1 MSESCLLRYLKKIG
15 LSVLITMVF
24 VMNGLIGSV
33 ITAYA
38 ENTVVSESNEDITDD
53 GGVNYYIF
61 WDFKRSIYLD
71 EYDARNDSGK
81 NLEYVGT
88 LISNF
93 AERSGDLTRNIEV
106 YYITSSEA
114 EKKTGDFTTI
124 KNNTG
129 VVNLSDVISQSR
141 NTNDFVDSENRDPD
155 EFNNELYAVLE
166 NKENTDNTNVYILLT
181 DGQEKLQKESKE
193 LLNES
198 NSLVY
203 WVDISRYKATP
214 DTTRK
219 RYDSMKGIDNFFK
232 EDCIDA
238 APLDEAADDV
248 LLNIETDVAG
258 RLNIDYSINNEELI
272 TENSTTSD
280 NWMGYATTEV
290 VEVTSV
296 ELYGVATPTDGGVGS
311 NNDGF
316 INKLKSWWTNGI
328 VGKLII
334 IFSAL
339 VVVVVITLVIIL
351 TVNRRQKKK
360 RKIECHRKNVQ
371 ITNNNDVGMDNG
383 HNYNNSIDVQI
394 EVIGRKPDVKNVHIN
409 GSAFIGR
416 ANTCDVFINE
426 VTVSRQHIV
435 LECKNGELFVQPLM
449 TATNSTKLN
458 GKQITD
464 RHQLFSGDR
473 LMIGAVGIIVRW

>member
-1 MSESCLLRYLKKIG
+1 MSESCLFRYLKKIG
-15 LSVLITMVF
+15 LSVLITMAF

-33 ITAYA
+33 ITACA
-38 ENTVVSESNEDITDD
+38 ENTMVSESNEDVTDD
-53 GGVNYYIF
+53 SGVNYYIF

-88 LISNF
+88 LISDF

-141 NTNDFVDSENRDPD
+141 NTNDFVDSENRNPD

-166 NKENTDNTNVYILLT
+166 NKENTDNKNVYILLT
-181 DGQEKLQKESKE
+181 DGQEKLQKKSKE

-203 WVDISRYKATP
+203 WVDISRYKVTP

-258 RLNIDYSINNEELI
+258 RLNIGYSINNEESI
-272 TENSTTSD
+272 TENSTTSG
-280 NWMGYATTEV
+280 NWTGYATTEV

-351 TVNRRQKKK
+351 TVNHLSLIHISEPTRR
-360 RKIECHRKNVQ
+360 
-371 ITNNNDVGMDNG
+371 
-383 HNYNNSIDVQI
+383 S
-394 EVIGRKPDVKNVHIN
+394 
-409 GSAFIGR
+409 
-416 ANTCDVFINE
+416 
-426 VTVSRQHIV
+426 
-435 LECKNGELFVQPLM
+435 
-449 TATNSTKLN
+449 
-458 GKQITD
+458 
-464 RHQLFSGDR
+464 
-473 LMIGAVGIIVRW
+473 

>member
-1 MSESCLLRYLKKIG
+1 MSESCLFRYLKKIG
-15 LSVLITMVF
+15 LSVLITMAF

-88 LISNF
+88 LISDF

-181 DGQEKLQKESKE
+181 DGQEKLQKKSKE

-258 RLNIDYSINNEELI
+258 RLNIGYSINNEESI
-272 TENSTTSD
+272 TENSTTSG
-280 NWMGYATTEV
+280 NWTGYATTEV

-296 ELYGVATPTDGGVGS
+296 ELYGVATPTDGGDGS

-351 TVNRRQKKK
+351 TVNHRQKKK
-360 RKIECHRKNVQ
+360 HRHRKNAQ

-383 HNYNNSIDVQI
+383 HNYNNSMDVQI

>member
-1 MSESCLLRYLKKIG
+1 MA
-15 LSVLITMVF
+15 F

-38 ENTVVSESNEDITDD
+38 ENTMVSESNEDVTDD
-53 GGVNYYIF
+53 SGVNYYIF

-88 LISNF
+88 LISDF

-141 NTNDFVDSENRDPD
+141 NTNDFVDSENRNPD

-181 DGQEKLQKESKE
+181 DGQEKLQKKSKE

-214 DTTRK
+214 DTTLKRDRK
-219 RYDSMKGIDNFFK
+219 S
-232 EDCIDA
+232 
-238 APLDEAADDV
+238 
-248 LLNIETDVAG
+248 T
-258 RLNIDYSINNEELI
+258 RLNS
-272 TENSTTSD
+272 S
-280 NWMGYATTEV
+280 
-290 VEVTSV
+290 
-296 ELYGVATPTDGGVGS
+296 
-311 NNDGF
+311 
-316 INKLKSWWTNGI
+316 
-328 VGKLII
+328 
-334 IFSAL
+334 
-339 VVVVVITLVIIL
+339 
-351 TVNRRQKKK
+351 
-360 RKIECHRKNVQ
+360 H
-371 ITNNNDVGMDNG
+371 
-383 HNYNNSIDVQI
+383 
-394 EVIGRKPDVKNVHIN
+394 
-409 GSAFIGR
+409 
-416 ANTCDVFINE
+416 
-426 VTVSRQHIV
+426 
-435 LECKNGELFVQPLM
+435 
-449 TATNSTKLN
+449 
-458 GKQITD
+458 
-464 RHQLFSGDR
+464 
-473 LMIGAVGIIVRW
+473 

>member
-1 MSESCLLRYLKKIG
+1 MSESCLFRYLKKIG
-15 LSVLITMVF
+15 LSVLITMAF

-88 LISNF
+88 LISDF

-166 NKENTDNTNVYILLT
+166 NKENTDNKNVYILLT
-181 DGQEKLQKESKE
+181 DGQEKLQKKSKE

-258 RLNIDYSINNEELI
+258 RLNIGYSINNEESI
-272 TENSTTSD
+272 TENSTTSG
-280 NWMGYATTEV
+280 NWTGYATTEV

-339 VVVVVITLVIIL
+339 VVVVIILVIIL
-351 TVNRRQKKK
+351 TVNHRQKKK
-360 RKIECHRKNVQ
+360 HPVDRYRKNAQ
-371 ITNNNDVGMDNG
+371 IINNNGVGMDSG
-383 HNYNNSIDVQI
+383 HNYNNSMDVQI
-394 EVIGRKPDVKNVHIN
+394 QVIGRNGCNVKNVHID
-409 GSAFIGR
+409 GSIFIGR
-416 ANTCDVFINE
+416 SNTCDVFINE
-426 VTVSRQHIV
+426 VTVSRQHIA
-435 LECKNGELFVQPLM
+435 LECNSGELFVQPIT
-449 TATNSTKLN
+449 TAMNATKLN
-458 GKQITD
+458 GIPINSKKQIY
-464 RHQLFSGDR
+464 SGDQI
-473 LMIGAVGIIVRW
+473 LIGAVGLIIMW

>member
-1 MSESCLLRYLKKIG
+1 MSESCLFRYLKKIG
-15 LSVLITMVF
+15 LSVLITMAF

-88 LISNF
+88 LISDF

-181 DGQEKLQKESKE
+181 DGQEKLQKKSKE

-219 RYDSMKGIDNFFK
+219 RYDSMKGIDN
-232 EDCIDA
+232 
-238 APLDEAADDV
+238 L

-258 RLNIDYSINNEELI
+258 RLNIGYSINNEESI
-272 TENSTTSD
+272 TENSTTSG
-280 NWMGYATTEV
+280 NWTGYATTEV

-296 ELYGVATPTDGGVGS
+296 ELYGVATPTDGGDGS

-351 TVNRRQKKK
+351 TVNHRQKKK
-360 RKIECHRKNVQ
+360 RKIDRHRKNAQ

-383 HNYNNSIDVQI
+383 HNYNNSMDVQI

>member
-1 MSESCLLRYLKKIG
+1 MSESCLFRYLKKIG
-15 LSVLITMVF
+15 LSVLITMAF

-88 LISNF
+88 LISDF

-181 DGQEKLQKESKE
+181 DGQEKLQKKSKE

-258 RLNIDYSINNEELI
+258 RLNIGYSINNEESI
-272 TENSTTSD
+272 TENSTTSG
-280 NWMGYATTEV
+280 NWTGYATTEV

-296 ELYGVATPTDGGVGS
+296 ELYGVATPTDGGDGS

-334 IFSAL
+334 IFSD
-339 VVVVVITLVIIL
+339 
-351 TVNRRQKKK
+351 RGYRKK
-360 RKIECHRKNVQ
+360 
-371 ITNNNDVGMDNG
+371 
-383 HNYNNSIDVQI
+383 
-394 EVIGRKPDVKNVHIN
+394 
-409 GSAFIGR
+409 A
-416 ANTCDVFINE
+416 
-426 VTVSRQHIV
+426 
-435 LECKNGELFVQPLM
+435 
-449 TATNSTKLN
+449 
-458 GKQITD
+458 
-464 RHQLFSGDR
+464 
-473 LMIGAVGIIVRW
+473 

>member
-1 MSESCLLRYLKKIG
+1 MSESCLFRYLKKIG
-15 LSVLITMVF
+15 LSVLITMAF

-33 ITAYA
+33 ITACA
-38 ENTVVSESNEDITDD
+38 ENTMVSESNEDVTDD
-53 GGVNYYIF
+53 SGVNYYIF

-88 LISNF
+88 LISDF

-141 NTNDFVDSENRDPD
+141 NTNDFVDSENRNPD

-166 NKENTDNTNVYILLT
+166 NKENTDNKNVYILLT
-181 DGQEKLQKESKE
+181 DGQEKLQKKSKE

-203 WVDISRYKATP
+203 WVDISRYKVTP

-258 RLNIDYSINNEELI
+258 RLNIGYSINNEESI
-272 TENSTTSD
+272 TENSTTSG
-280 NWMGYATTEV
+280 NWTGYA
-290 VEVTSV
+290 
-296 ELYGVATPTDGGVGS
+296 
-311 NNDGF
+311 
-316 INKLKSWWTNGI
+316 
-328 VGKLII
+328 
-334 IFSAL
+334 AL

-351 TVNRRQKKK
+351 TVNHRQKKK
-360 RKIECHRKNVQ
+360 RKIDRHRKNAQ

-383 HNYNNSIDVQI
+383 HNYNSSMDVQI

>member
-1 MSESCLLRYLKKIG
+1 MSESCLFRYLKKIG
-15 LSVLITMVF
+15 LSVLITMAF

-88 LISNF
+88 LISDF

-166 NKENTDNTNVYILLT
+166 NKENTDNKNVYILLT
-181 DGQEKLQKESKE
+181 DGQEKLQKKSKE

-214 DTTRK
+214 
-219 RYDSMKGIDNFFK
+219 
-232 EDCIDA
+232 DCIDA

-258 RLNIDYSINNEELI
+258 RLNIGYSINNEESI
-272 TENSTTSD
+272 TENSTTSG
-280 NWMGYATTEV
+280 NWTGYATTEV

-351 TVNRRQKKK
+351 TVNHRQKKK
-360 RKIECHRKNVQ
+360 RKIDRHRKNAQ

-383 HNYNNSIDVQI
+383 HNYNSSMDVQI